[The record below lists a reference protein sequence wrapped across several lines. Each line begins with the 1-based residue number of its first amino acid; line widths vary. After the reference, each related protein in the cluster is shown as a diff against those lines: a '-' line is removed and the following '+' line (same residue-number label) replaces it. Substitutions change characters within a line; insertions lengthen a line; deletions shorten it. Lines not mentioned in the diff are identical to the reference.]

1 MAAVITSL
9 SLISRFVLT
18 AFPLVKN
25 ELNGWHLQAAAC
37 PEKELALQAVASITD
52 KAFHCKG
59 GSIYSLYPG
68 TDQASLVRFIT
79 ALQTISDYLDNL
91 CDRAGVY
98 DEAAFQQLH
107 IAMTDALEPQ
117 RPSADYYA
125 YYPLQADGGYLVSL
139 AAACRE
145 QVLLLPSY
153 SVVKADALELVMLY
167 SQLQTYKH
175 LDPAVREEKMLA
187 WIEPCLTKY
196 PDITPWEFAAATGST
211 LGIFMLC
218 AAASAPSLTPQQAAQ
233 IRNCYFPYITGL
245 HILLDYFIDAA
256 EDRLHGDLNF
266 IAYYGSAAMTRDR
279 LAWFTRAAFA
289 AASQLPEPEF
299 HRTVVSGLLAMYLS
313 DPKTNREPEKSIKKD
328 LLRQAGQYTQFL
340 YIVCKGLRMMK
351 IL

>member
-9 SLISRFVLT
+9 TLISRFVLT
-18 AFPLVKN
+18 AFPLVKA
-25 ELNGWHLQAAAC
+25 ELTRWRLQAAAC
-37 PEKELALQAVASITD
+37 PEKELAFQALASITD

-68 TDQASLVRFIT
+68 TDQAGLVRFIT

-98 DEAAFQQLH
+98 DEAAFRQLH
-107 IAMTDALEPQ
+107 TAVTDALDPD
-117 RPSADYYA
+117 RPIADYYA
-125 YYPLQADGGYLVSL
+125 CYPLQADGGYLVSL
-139 AAACRE
+139 ASACRDL
-145 QVLLLPSY
+145 VLLLPSY
-153 SVVKADALELVMLY
+153 SSVKPEVLELASLY

-187 WIEPCLTKY
+187 WTEPYLTGY
-196 PDITPWEFAAATGST
+196 PDISPWEFAASTGST

-218 AAASAPSLTPQQAAQ
+218 AAASDVNITTQQAAQ
-233 IRNCYFPYITGL
+233 IRSSYFPYITGL

-266 IAYYGSAAMTRDR
+266 IAYYGSAATTRDR
-279 LAWFTRAAFA
+279 LAWFTREAFA
-289 AASQLPEPEF
+289 AAARLPEPEF
-299 HRTVVSGLLAMYLS
+299 HRTVVCGLLAMYLS
-313 DPKTNREPEKSIKKD
+313 DPKTNREPENSIKRD
-328 LLRQAGQYTQFL
+328 LLRQAGQYTQLL
-340 YIVCKGLRMMK
+340 YCLCKGLRMAK